1 MDRSAMPAVNSE
13 IIQKTNRSDNSSWTN
28 IPIASSW
35 PAASAAASGPKSR
48 QSKPKQFLDILG
60 TGKSFIRMTYERFE
74 KLAPAEKFP
83 GRDQRP
89 LQRPRA
95 GTNPGTRAGTGTLRT
110 RRTQHGSLHLLCS
123 LRTAEARSGSE
134 DDRHPGGSPDPQ
146 RGGFPRHHRRMPR
159 LHRRPGGSDDR
170 RHPSPPGP
178 ETGYGYIQVSDD
190 RTISK
195 VKCFTEKPNLE
206 LAQTFLQCGE
216 FLWNSGIFVW
226 KVGDIIEAV
235 RTYLPEHHALFSDIQ
250 PVLGTS
256 EEAEAI
262 ARVFSECRSISID
275 YGVMEKANNVYVRR
289 GEFGWSDV
297 GTWGSLY
304 QHARKDR
311 YANAKPEKGC
321 YTDEKHPQLHRLP
334 PGRQSS
340 RHQRPEGVHRGGY
353 GGRAAD
359 LSAQRGTEYQEVHRR
374 SEIQRRRQT
383 YLRATALPLRR
394 GIPEPP
400 GFPKR
405 QMPLAGL
412 SIGKRSALL
421 LDKEN
426 MTKYSISPMSSLYE
440 LYLRHPRIST
450 DSRRIEPDSVFF
462 ALRGASF
469 GRQPLRSRRLEKGAG
484 IRRRGRS
491 LAPEHPPRQGRP
503 SDRRGRRAANLASP
517 RPGTPPGVG
526 AADPR
531 QSRAAT
537 AKPPRRSWSAAYWP
551 RSTKSMPPGAT

>member
-1 MDRSAMPAVNSE
+1 MDKHTYCVIM
-13 IIQKTNRSDNSSWTN
+13 
-28 IPIASSW
+28 ASRF
-35 PAASAAASGPKSR
+35 GPKSR

-74 KLAPAEKFP
+74 KLAPAENFLVVTNARYKDLVLEQIPELGPEQVLCEPVGRNTAPCICYAAYGLQKRDP
-83 GRDQRP
+83 GAKMIVTPADH
-89 LQRPRA
+89 LILNEEDFRA
-95 GTNPGTRAGTGTLRT
+95 IIGECLDFI
-110 RRTQHGSLHLLCS
+110 
-123 LRTAEARSGSE
+123 
-134 DDRHPGGSPDPQ
+134 DDRAALMTVGIKPT
-146 RGGFPRHHRRMPR
+146 R
-159 LHRRPGGSDDR
+159 
-170 RHPSPPGP
+170 P

-321 YTDEKHPQLHRLP
+321 YTDENTRSCIVSLP
-334 PGRQSS
+334 EG

-359 LSAQRGTEYQEVHRR
+359 LSAQRGTEHQEVHRR

-383 YLRATALPLRR
+383 YLRATTFPLRR
-394 GIPEPP
+394 GFRSRRDFRKGKCPSP
-400 GFPKR
+400 GFPSASV
-405 QMPLAGL
+405 PL
-412 SIGKRSALL
+412 
-421 LDKEN
+421 
-426 MTKYSISPMSSLYE
+426 
-440 LYLRHPRIST
+440 
-450 DSRRIEPDSVFF
+450 FF
-462 ALRGASF
+462 WTR
-469 GRQPLRSRRLEKGAG
+469 K
-484 IRRRGRS
+484 
-491 LAPEHPPRQGRP
+491 
-503 SDRRGRRAANLASP
+503 
-517 RPGTPPGVG
+517 T
-526 AADPR
+526 
-531 QSRAAT
+531 
-537 AKPPRRSWSAAYWP
+537 
-551 RSTKSMPPGAT
+551 